1 MPKLMINYPHLASQ
15 VFGCPL
21 YVTQEVLAGVKSL
34 LMPRMLG
41 NQIEVMA
48 ADDLPDGLEPK
59 PLEARS
65 ESRYRIEGLAVIPLH
80 GILVARRGQIDDACT
95 ELTSYEWAR
104 AQIATALA
112 DERVKEIVLD
122 INSGGGHAVGCK
134 ELSDY
139 IYAKRSVKPITALV
153 NFSAYSAAYFIASA
167 CSKVVVSETGGC
179 GSIGVIME
187 HMEVSKWEE
196 EVGLKF
202 TTFYRGDRKKD
213 GTPHEPLSDGAM
225 AAINHRMDQAYEL
238 FISSVARYRG
248 LSVEQ
253 VKATEAT
260 LYSGAEA
267 VSNGLA
273 DELANP
279 QDYLNGLAASVA
291 KTAKPAQ
298 SIAMRA
304 RAIELQS
311 QF

>member
-41 NQIEVMA
+41 SQIEVMA
-48 ADDLPDGLEPK
+48 ADDLSDALEPK
-59 PLEARS
+59 QLEARS
-65 ESRYRIEGLAVIPLH
+65 ESQYRVEGLAVIPLH
-80 GILVARRGQIDDACT
+80 GILVARRGQIDGACT

-104 AQIATALA
+104 SQIATALA

-134 ELSDY
+134 ELADY
-139 IYAKRSVKPITALV
+139 IYAKRSAKPITALV

-179 GSIGVIME
+179 GSVGVIME

-225 AAINHRMDQAYEL
+225 AAINHRMDQAYDL

-248 LSVEQ
+248 LPVEQ

-291 KTAKPAQ
+291 KSVKPAQ
-298 SIAMRA
+298 SISLRA
-304 RAIELQS
+304 RAIELQN

>member
-41 NQIEVMA
+41 SQIEVMA
-48 ADDLPDGLEPK
+48 ADDLSDALEPK
-59 PLEARS
+59 QLEARS
-65 ESRYRIEGLAVIPLH
+65 ESQYRVEGLAVIPLH
-80 GILVARRGQIDDACT
+80 GILVARRGQIDGACT

-104 AQIATALA
+104 AQIATAIA

-134 ELSDY
+134 ELADY
-139 IYAKRSVKPITALV
+139 IYAKRSVKQITALV

-202 TTFYRGDRKKD
+202 TTFYRGDRKND

-291 KTAKPAQ
+291 KPTKPAQ
-298 SIAMRA
+298 SIGLRA
-304 RAIELQS
+304 RAIELQN

>member
-59 PLEARS
+59 QLEARS
-65 ESRYRIEGLAVIPLH
+65 ESQYRVEGLAVIPLH
-80 GILVARRGQIDDACT
+80 GILVARRGQIDNACT

-134 ELSDY
+134 ELADY
-139 IYAKRSVKPITALV
+139 IYAKRIVKPITALV

-179 GSIGVIME
+179 GSVGVIME

-225 AAINHRMDQAYEL
+225 AAINHRMDQAYDL

-291 KTAKPAQ
+291 KSAKPVQ
-298 SIAMRA
+298 SISLRA

-311 QF
+311 HG

>member
-80 GILVARRGQIDDACT
+80 GILVARRGQIDNACT

-104 AQIATALA
+104 AQIATALT

-134 ELSDY
+134 ELADY
-139 IYAKRSVKPITALV
+139 IFSKRTVKPITALV
-153 NFSAYSAAYFIASA
+153 NFSAYSAAYFIAAA

-179 GSIGVIME
+179 GSVGVIME

-225 AAINHRMDQAYEL
+225 AAINHRMDQAYDL

-260 LYSGAEA
+260 LYSGDEA
-267 VSNGLA
+267 VKNGLA

-291 KTAKPAQ
+291 KSAKPTQ
-298 SIAMRA
+298 SIGLRA
-304 RAIELQS
+304 RAIEMQNQL
-311 QF
+311 

>member
-1 MPKLMINYPHLASQ
+1 MPKLMINYPHLVSQ

-41 NQIEVMA
+41 SQIEVMA
-48 ADDLPDGLEPK
+48 ADDLSDALEPK
-59 PLEARS
+59 QLEARS
-65 ESRYRIEGLAVIPLH
+65 ESQYRVEGLAVIPLH
-80 GILVARRGQIDDACT
+80 GILVARRGQIDGACT

-104 AQIATALA
+104 AQIATAIA

-134 ELSDY
+134 ELADY
-139 IYAKRSVKPITALV
+139 IYAKRSVKQITALV

-291 KTAKPAQ
+291 KPTKPAQ
-298 SIAMRA
+298 SIGLRA
-304 RAIELQS
+304 RAIELQN

>member
-59 PLEARS
+59 QLEARS
-65 ESRYRIEGLAVIPLH
+65 ESQYRVEGLAVIPLH
-80 GILVARRGQIDDACT
+80 GILVARRSQIDNACT

-134 ELSDY
+134 ELADY
-139 IYAKRSVKPITALV
+139 IYAERSVKPITALV

-179 GSIGVIME
+179 GSVGVIME

-225 AAINHRMDQAYEL
+225 AAINHRMDQAYDL

-260 LYSGAEA
+260 LYSGVEA
-267 VSNGLA
+267 VNNGLA

-291 KTAKPAQ
+291 KRTKPAQ
-298 SIAMRA
+298 SIGLRA
-304 RAIELQS
+304 RAIEMQNLL
-311 QF
+311 

>member
-15 VFGCPL
+15 AFGVPL

-41 NQIEVMA
+41 HQIEVMA
-48 ADDLPDGLEPK
+48 ADDLPDVLEPK
-59 PLEARS
+59 PLEARG
-65 ESRYRIEGLAVIPLH
+65 ESKYRIEGLAVIPLH
-80 GILVARRGQIDDACT
+80 GILVARRGQIDSACT

-104 AQIATALA
+104 AQIATGLA

-122 INSGGGHAVGCK
+122 INSGGGMAVGCK
-134 ELSDY
+134 ELAEY
-139 IYAKRSVKPITALV
+139 IFSKRSIKPITALV

-225 AAINHRMDQAYEL
+225 SAIDHRMDQAYEL
-238 FISSVARYRG
+238 FASSVARYRG
-248 LSVEQ
+248 LPIEQ
-253 VKATEAT
+253 VKATEAA
-260 LYSGAEA
+260 LYSGPEA
-267 VSNGLA
+267 VANGLA

-279 QDYLNGLAASVA
+279 QDYLNGLAAIVA
-291 KTAKPAQ
+291 KSGKPAQ
-298 SIAMRA
+298 SIGLRA
-304 RAIELQS
+304 RAIELQN
-311 QF
+311 QL

>member
-59 PLEARS
+59 QLEARS
-65 ESRYRIEGLAVIPLH
+65 ESQYRVEGLAVIPLH
-80 GILVARRGQIDDACT
+80 GILVARRGQIDNACT

-134 ELSDY
+134 ELADY
-139 IYAKRSVKPITALV
+139 IYAKRSVKQITALV
-153 NFSAYSAAYFIASA
+153 NFSAYSAAYFIAAA

-196 EVGLKF
+196 EVGLKL

-225 AAINHRMDQAYEL
+225 AAINHRMDQAYDL

-260 LYSGAEA
+260 LYSGDEA
-267 VSNGLA
+267 VKNGLA

-291 KTAKPAQ
+291 KSAKPAQ
-298 SIAMRA
+298 SIGLRA
-304 RAIELQS
+304 RAIEMQNQL
-311 QF
+311 

>member
-48 ADDLPDGLEPK
+48 AFDLPDGLEPK
-59 PLEARS
+59 QLEARS
-65 ESRYRIEGLAVIPLH
+65 ESQYRVEGLAVIPLH
-80 GILVARRGQIDDACT
+80 GILVARRGQIDNACT

-134 ELSDY
+134 ELADY
-139 IYAKRSVKPITALV
+139 IYAKRIVKPITALV

-179 GSIGVIME
+179 GSVGVIME

-225 AAINHRMDQAYEL
+225 AAINHRMDQAYDR

-291 KTAKPAQ
+291 KSAKPVQ
-298 SIAMRA
+298 SISLRA

-311 QF
+311 HG

>member
-59 PLEARS
+59 QLEARS

-80 GILVARRGQIDDACT
+80 GILVARRGQIDNACT

-104 AQIATALA
+104 AQIATALT

-134 ELSDY
+134 ELADY
-139 IYAKRSVKPITALV
+139 IFSKRTVKPITALV
-153 NFSAYSAAYFIASA
+153 NFSAYSAAYFIAAA

-179 GSIGVIME
+179 GSVGVIME

-225 AAINHRMDQAYEL
+225 AAINHRMDQAYDL

-260 LYSGAEA
+260 LYSGDEA
-267 VSNGLA
+267 VKNGLA

-291 KTAKPAQ
+291 KSAKPTQ
-298 SIAMRA
+298 SIGLRA
-304 RAIELQS
+304 RAIEMQNQL
-311 QF
+311 

>member
-59 PLEARS
+59 QLEARS
-65 ESRYRIEGLAVIPLH
+65 ESQYRVEGLAVIPLH
-80 GILVARRGQIDDACT
+80 GILVARRGQIDNACT

-134 ELSDY
+134 ELADY
-139 IYAKRSVKPITALV
+139 IYAKRSVKQITALV
-153 NFSAYSAAYFIASA
+153 NFSAYSAAYFIAAA

-225 AAINHRMDQAYEL
+225 AAINHRMDQAYDL

-260 LYSGAEA
+260 LYSGDEA
-267 VSNGLA
+267 VKNGLA

-291 KTAKPAQ
+291 KSAKPAQ
-298 SIAMRA
+298 SIGLRA
-304 RAIELQS
+304 RAIEMQNQL
-311 QF
+311 

>member
-41 NQIEVMA
+41 SQIEVMA
-48 ADDLPDGLEPK
+48 ADDLSDALEPK
-59 PLEARS
+59 QLEARS
-65 ESRYRIEGLAVIPLH
+65 ESQYRVEGLAVIPLH

-104 AQIATALA
+104 SQIATALA

-134 ELSDY
+134 ELADY

-179 GSIGVIME
+179 GSVGVIME

-225 AAINHRMDQAYEL
+225 AAINHRMDQAYDL

-267 VSNGLA
+267 VNNGLA

-291 KTAKPAQ
+291 KPPKPAQ
-298 SIAMRA
+298 SIGLRA
-304 RAIELQS
+304 RAIEMQNQL
-311 QF
+311 

>member
-15 VFGCPL
+15 VFGVPL

-59 PLEARS
+59 QLEARS
-65 ESRYRIEGLAVIPLH
+65 ESQYRVEGLAVIPLH
-80 GILVARRGQIDDACT
+80 GILVARRGHIDNTCT

-134 ELSDY
+134 ELADY
-139 IYAKRSVKPITALV
+139 IFSKRTVKPITALV
-153 NFSAYSAAYFIASA
+153 NFSAYSAAYFIAAA

-179 GSIGVIME
+179 GSVGVIME

-202 TTFYRGDRKKD
+202 STFYRGDRKKD

-225 AAINHRMDQAYEL
+225 AAINHRMDQAYDL

-260 LYSGAEA
+260 LYSGEEA
-267 VSNGLA
+267 VNNGLA

-291 KTAKPAQ
+291 KSAKPVQ
-298 SIAMRA
+298 SISLRA
-304 RAIELQS
+304 RAIEMQNQL
-311 QF
+311 

>member
-41 NQIEVMA
+41 SQIDVMA
-48 ADDLPDGLEPK
+48 ADDLSDALEPK
-59 PLEARS
+59 QLEARS
-65 ESRYRIEGLAVIPLH
+65 ESQYRVEGLAVIPLH
-80 GILVARRGQIDDACT
+80 GILVARRGQIDGACT

-104 AQIATALA
+104 AQIATAIA

-134 ELSDY
+134 ELADY
-139 IYAKRSVKPITALV
+139 IYAKRSVKQITALV
-153 NFSAYSAAYFIASA
+153 NFSAYSAAYFIAAA

-179 GSIGVIME
+179 GSVGVIME

-291 KTAKPAQ
+291 KPTKPAQ
-298 SIAMRA
+298 SIGLRA
-304 RAIELQS
+304 RAIELQN

>member
-41 NQIEVMA
+41 SQIEVMA

-59 PLEARS
+59 QLEARS
-65 ESRYRIEGLAVIPLH
+65 ESQYRIEGLAVIPLH
-80 GILVARRGQIDDACT
+80 GILVARRGQIDNACT

-134 ELSDY
+134 ELAEY
-139 IYAKRSVKPITALV
+139 IYSKRSVKPITALV

-225 AAINHRMDQAYEL
+225 AAINHRMDQAYDL

-253 VKATEAT
+253 VKTTEAT

-291 KTAKPAQ
+291 KSAKPAQ
-298 SIAMRA
+298 SIGMRA
-304 RAIELQS
+304 RAIELQN

>member
-15 VFGCPL
+15 VFGVPL

-34 LMPRMLG
+34 LLPRMLG
-41 NQIEVMA
+41 NQIAVMA

-59 PLEARS
+59 QLEARS
-65 ESRYRIEGLAVIPLH
+65 ESQYRVEGLAVIPLH
-80 GILVARRGQIDDACT
+80 GILVARRGHIDNACT

-134 ELSDY
+134 ELADY
-139 IYAKRSVKPITALV
+139 IFSKRTVKPITALV
-153 NFSAYSAAYFIASA
+153 NFSAYSAAYFIAAA
-167 CSKVVVSETGGC
+167 CRKVVVSETGGC
-179 GSIGVIME
+179 GSVGVIME
-187 HMEVSKWEE
+187 HMEVSKWEQ

-225 AAINHRMDQAYEL
+225 AAINHRMDQAYDL

-260 LYSGAEA
+260 LYSGEEA
-267 VSNGLA
+267 VNNGLA

-279 QDYLNGLAASVA
+279 QDYLNALAASVA
-291 KTAKPAQ
+291 KSAKPAQ
-298 SIAMRA
+298 SIGLRA
-304 RAIELQS
+304 RAIEMQNQL
-311 QF
+311 